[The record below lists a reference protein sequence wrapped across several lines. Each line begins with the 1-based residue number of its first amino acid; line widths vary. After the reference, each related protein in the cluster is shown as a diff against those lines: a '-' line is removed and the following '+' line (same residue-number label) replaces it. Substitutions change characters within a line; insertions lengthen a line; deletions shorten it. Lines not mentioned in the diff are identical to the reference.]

1 MLGERAGVRD
11 LPRVVTT
18 MLILLATTAACANPT
33 PAPTATPAP
42 TPSSTPAPTPT
53 PRPTAAPSPAP
64 TAPGAPGGSA
74 TVPASIDA
82 TCSTGVGPA
91 VNAWIAS
98 QPDGSTLVFPS
109 GACYLF
115 NGSQGLYLVGRSGLT
130 LDGTGARIVLRTSGG
145 NDASAFF
152 IQGSSRITIRGFS
165 VDGGNPATGSPQAWG
180 YLDEHLNAAAVRAGS
195 SAIEFDRVSW
205 DNMRGFGVFVS
216 ADGGTVWPTGVSV
229 HDSFIRGAEC
239 GLCLVAGNNVT
250 FTRNTVNDSM
260 GAFVDLE
267 PDSSQSGGGGFNN
280 VVVSDNDVSRFA
292 WNQVGTSWFL
302 GSVPQDAVV
311 STAVMNGLTVTGNR
325 VWQGPATALDGNYP
339 GMGGLGLRANKAN
352 PKSDYVIADNWT
364 ATASTG
370 PSCVMYL
377 ANVHNLTVTGNTQP
391 IANGGALVCDS
402 GTTGTRTVG
411 GNHTA
416 P

>member
-1 MLGERAGVRD
+1 M
-11 LPRVVTT
+11 PSPSTSP
-18 MLILLATTAACANPT
+18 ATPAPTAAPSAPATPAPT

-42 TPSSTPAPTPT
+42 TPAGPV
-53 PRPTAAPSPAP
+53 
-64 TAPGAPGGSA
+64 A

-91 VNAWIAS
+91 VNAWIAA
-98 QPDGSTLVFPS
+98 QPDGSTLVFPPGS
-109 GACYLF
+109 CYLF
-115 NGSQGLYLVGRSGLT
+115 SGSQGVYLAGRSGLT
-130 LDGTGARIVLRTSGG
+130 LDGTGARILLRTSGG

-152 IQGSSRITIRGFS
+152 IQGSSRITVRGFS
-165 VDGGNPATGSPQAWG
+165 VDGGNPATGSPQAWA

-216 ADGGTVWPTGVSV
+216 ADGGGAWPAGVSV

-239 GLCLVAGNNVT
+239 GLCLVAGNDVT

-267 PDSSQSGGGGFNN
+267 PDASQPGGGGFNR

-311 STAVMNGLTVTGNR
+311 ATAVMNGLSVTGNR
-325 VWQGPATALDGNYP
+325 VWQGPATALNGNYP

-352 PKSDYVIADNWT
+352 PKSDYVITGNWT
-364 ATASTG
+364 ATANTG
-370 PSCVMYL
+370 PGCVMYL

-391 IANGGALVCDS
+391 IANGGQLVCDS
-402 GTTGTRTVG
+402 GTTGARTVG
-411 GNHTA
+411 GNATA